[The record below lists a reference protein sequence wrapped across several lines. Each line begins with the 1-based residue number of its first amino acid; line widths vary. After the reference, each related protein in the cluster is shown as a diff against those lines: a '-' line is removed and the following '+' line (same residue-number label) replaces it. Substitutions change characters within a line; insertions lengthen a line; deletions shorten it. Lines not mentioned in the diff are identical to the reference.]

1 MIKVVCPIILKKI
14 PSKDF
19 GGVVEVVVEGSL
31 QLLLGIFLRI
41 MGQTTFIIT
50 FSHVWVFLILIT
62 QFFVM
67 SITHITTTLPL
78 LKSAEVVI

>member
-1 MIKVVCPIILKKI
+1 VAVHRAN
-14 PSKDF
+14 F

-62 QFFVM
+62 QFLQPIGACLLTLFLIL
-67 SITHITTTLPL
+67 SI
-78 LKSAEVVI
+78 SF